1 MLKSLP
7 ISDNKSVCFV
17 VQKSSN
23 FNDNSVSKMA
33 ILCEACHV
41 RKNEKLFKGGLCEDH
56 FTLWRFLSLWTFF
69 FSKTKH
75 CQGKH
80 RGYLSDSSAA

>member
-1 MLKSLP
+1 MIKICSWERKNMLKSLP

-41 RKNEKLFKGGLCEDH
+41 RKNEKLFKGGLYEDH
-56 FTLWRFLSLWTFF
+56 FTLWRFLSL
-69 FSKTKH
+69 
-75 CQGKH
+75 
-80 RGYLSDSSAA
+80 